1 MAYQTLKKLY
11 YADHEEYR
19 STYMQRFSGENAVHM
34 DFDVAGYQAFF
45 VNSNEVV
52 ELGYHIFALDKEIL
66 KLQTQLPKVAL
77 QQYSRRCLIDEIVV
91 TNKIEGVHSS
101 RKEIGDALTQLEEQS
116 TRRGKKNVFLG
127 LVNKY
132 LKLSS
137 EEKVALQTCRDIR
150 DIYDEIVLDEV
161 VSEDKNNAPDGVLFR
176 KDMAEV
182 YGETGK
188 SIHKGKYPESEI
200 ISYMD
205 KALQFLHDESIAALY
220 RICLFHY
227 MIEYIHPFYD
237 GNGRLG
243 RFILSYCIS
252 ESFERLVAYRISET
266 IKENISKYYT
276 ALSTCNDPRNLA
288 DLTPFLIMML
298 SMIAS
303 AMEDL
308 KRSLQEKLLSLER
321 YLSVV
326 PRLHQYQTSEMAT
339 LYSILI
345 QASLFSEKG
354 ISTQELISIFDTN
367 YTTLGKRLAIVKDQE
382 LLSVEKYKNKKYYA
396 MKLQELDDML
406 LLS

>member
-1 MAYQTLKKLY
+1 
-11 YADHEEYR
+11 
-19 STYMQRFSGENAVHM
+19 
-34 DFDVAGYQAFF
+34 
-45 VNSNEVV
+45 
-52 ELGYHIFALDKEIL
+52 
-66 KLQTQLPKVAL
+66 
-77 QQYSRRCLIDEIVV
+77 
-91 TNKIEGVHSS
+91 
-101 RKEIGDALTQLEEQS
+101 
-116 TRRGKKNVFLG
+116 
-127 LVNKY
+127 
-132 LKLSS
+132 
-137 EEKVALQTCRDIR
+137 
-150 DIYDEIVLDEV
+150 
-161 VSEDKNNAPDGVLFR
+161 
-176 KDMAEV
+176 
-182 YGETGK
+182 
-188 SIHKGKYPESEI
+188 
-200 ISYMD
+200 
-205 KALQFLHDESIAALY
+205 
-220 RICLFHY
+220 

-276 ALSTCNDPRNLA
+276 AFSTCNDPRNLA